1 MIEALQF
8 EFMRNALV
16 AGLMAS
22 ILCGI
27 MGTLVVVN
35 RIVFLSGGIAHAAY
49 GGIGLALFF
58 GWPFLACTIG
68 FSLAAALVMA
78 SVSLRI
84 KHRGDT
90 VIGVVWAVGMAF
102 GIILLDLAPGYNVD
116 LMSYLFGSIL
126 TVPESDL
133 WIMLAMAVM
142 ITGLVAFYYK
152 DLLALSYDEE
162 FARIRGVPIK
172 ALYFTLIALLAVTI
186 VMVIQVVGL
195 ILVIALLTI
204 PPFIVEK
211 HARSLFQMMVGSSML
226 GSLFT
231 VIGLWLSYTFDL
243 TSGASIIMVAGMSFF
258 LSLLLER
265 VPSPPFKKREPA
277 GPDLKKATTVQ
288 PLRHEGAKKKKEG
301 I

>member
-8 EFMRNALV
+8 EFMRHALV
-16 AGLMAS
+16 AGLLAS
-22 ILCGI
+22 VICGI

-49 GGIGLALFF
+49 GGIGLAFF
-58 GWPFLACTIG
+58 LGWPYLLGTIG
-68 FSLAAALVMA
+68 FALGAAMIMA
-78 SVSLRI
+78 AISIKS
-84 KHRGDT
+84 KHRADT
-90 VIGVVWAVGMAF
+90 IIGVIWALGMAF
-102 GIILLDLAPGYNVD
+102 GIILIDLTPGYNVD

-133 WIMLAMAVM
+133 LIMLIIGIA
-142 ITGLVAFYYK
+142 ITILVASYYK

-162 FARIRGVPIK
+162 FAQIRGVPVRG
-172 ALYFTLIALLAVTI
+172 LYFAMIGMLAVTV

-211 HARSLFQMMVGSSML
+211 YAKSLMQMMVGSSVL
-226 GSLFT
+226 GAVFT
-231 VIGLWLSYTFDL
+231 MTGLWLSYRYDL
-243 TSGASIIMVAGMSFF
+243 TSGASIIMVSGIAF
-258 LSLLLER
+258 LISLLIER
-265 VPSPPFKKREPA
+265 IRAPR
-277 GPDLKKATTVQ
+277 LQ
-288 PLRHEGAKKKKEG
+288 